1 MAGWRALPAAGI
13 ETGNGRI
20 FSMRV
25 GIIGCGNIS
34 DVYVRNAKLFK
45 DIEIVACSDLI
56 RPAAERLA
64 QKHFL
69 REMEVGA
76 LLAAD
81 DIEIILNLTLPA
93 AHAEVSRAAIA
104 AGKHVYSEKPLAT
117 SLPDAAALIEE
128 AEAKN
133 LSVGS
138 APDTMLGAGLQTAKA
153 LIDQGHVGSVITG
166 LAAVMTRGM
175 EHWHPNPAVFYQ
187 KGAGPVLDLGP
198 YYVSA
203 LTALLGPVS
212 QVRAVGNISPLERRY
227 GAEGAKKGQTFS
239 VGTFTTL
246 NAILTF
252 FSGANVSFLASWDVW
267 RHGVRPIELH
277 GTLASIRVP
286 DPDTFGGDVE
296 LSAHHRLLNI
306 HDPMTDA
313 SAGPQFDWLI
323 HKTAEKTFG
332 GINYPV
338 GNPVIANYRSLGLA
352 EMANAI
358 IEGRPY
364 RCSGRFA
371 LHALAVMLGI
381 LESAESGQPVEIGV
395 PGTTLLALTDEEAKR
410 LLLKPLE
417 EISPVA
423 P

>member
-1 MAGWRALPAAGI
+1 
-13 ETGNGRI
+13 
-20 FSMRV
+20 MRV

-34 DVYVRNAKLFK
+34 DVYVRNAQLFN
-45 DIEIVACSDLI
+45 DIEIIACSDI
-56 RPAAERLA
+56 IPSAAEQLA
-64 QKHFL
+64 HKYSL
-69 REMEVGA
+69 REMNVGA

-117 SLPDAAALIEE
+117 SLRDAVALIEE
-128 AEAKN
+128 AEAKS
-133 LSVGS
+133 LRVGC
-138 APDTMLGAGLQTAKA
+138 APDTILGAGLQTAKA
-153 LIDQGHVGSVITG
+153 LIDEGRVGQIITG
-166 LAAVMTRGM
+166 LAAVMTKGM
-175 EHWHPNPAVFYQ
+175 EHWHPNPTVFYQ

-212 QVRAVGNISPLERRY
+212 QVRAVGQISPLERRY
-227 GAEGAKKGQTFS
+227 GAEGPQKGETFS

-246 NAILTF
+246 NSILTF
-252 FSGANVSFLASWDVW
+252 SSGANVSFLASWDVW

-277 GTLASIRVP
+277 GTLASIRIP

-296 LSAHHRLLNI
+296 LSANNTLLNI
-306 HDPMTDA
+306 HDARNVALVGT
-313 SAGPQFDWLI
+313 QVDWLI
-323 HKTAEKTFG
+323 HKTGEKTFG
-332 GINYPV
+332 GINYPI
-338 GNPVIANYRSLGLA
+338 GNPVIANFRSLGLA

-358 IEGRPY
+358 VEGRPH

-381 LESAESGQPVEIGV
+381 IEAAELGEPVEIGF
-395 PGTTLLALTDEEAKR
+395 PGATLPALTGEEAKR

-417 EISPVA
+417 EPAVSLPVRRIV
-423 P
+423 

>member
-1 MAGWRALPAAGI
+1 
-13 ETGNGRI
+13 
-20 FSMRV
+20 MRV

-34 DVYVRNAKLFK
+34 DVYVRNAKLFN
-45 DIEIVACSDLI
+45 DIEIIACSDLI
-56 RPAAERLA
+56 PAATQRLA
-64 QKHFL
+64 HKYSL
-69 REMEVGA
+69 REMDVGA
-76 LLAAD
+76 LLAAA
-81 DIEIILNLTLPA
+81 DIEIILNLTLPT
-93 AHAEVSRAAIA
+93 AHTEVSRAAIA

-117 SLPDAAALIEE
+117 SLQDAIALIEE
-128 AEAKN
+128 AEAKG
-133 LSVGS
+133 LRVGS
-138 APDTMLGAGLQTAKA
+138 APDTILGAGLQTAKA
-153 LIDQGHVGSVITG
+153 LIDDGCVGQIVTG
-166 LAAVMTRGM
+166 LAAVMTKGM

-212 QVRAVGNISPLERRY
+212 QVRAVGQISPLERRY
-227 GAEGAKKGQTFS
+227 GAEGPNKGKTFS

-252 FSGANVSFLASWDVW
+252 LSGANVSFLASWDVW

-286 DPDTFGGDVE
+286 DPDTFGGNVE
-296 LSAHHRLLNI
+296 LSANNRLLNV
-306 HDPMTDA
+306 HDARNVALVST
-313 SAGPQFDWLI
+313 QVDWLI
-323 HKTAEKTFG
+323 HKTGEKTFG
-332 GINYPV
+332 GINYPI

-358 IEGRPY
+358 VEGRPH

-381 LESAESGQPVEIGV
+381 IESAESGELVEIGV
-395 PGTTLLALTDEEAKR
+395 PGRSLPALTDEEARR
-410 LLLKPLE
+410 LLLKPVE
-417 EISPVA
+417 EISPA
-423 P
+423 N

>member
-1 MAGWRALPAAGI
+1 
-13 ETGNGRI
+13 
-20 FSMRV
+20 MRV

-34 DVYVRNAKLFK
+34 DVYVRNAKLFN
-45 DIEIVACSDLI
+45 DIEIIACSDLI
-56 RPAAERLA
+56 PAATQRLA
-64 QKHFL
+64 HKYSL
-69 REMEVGA
+69 REMDVGA
-76 LLAAD
+76 LLAAA
-81 DIEIILNLTLPA
+81 DIEIILNLTLPT
-93 AHAEVSRAAIA
+93 AHTEVSRAAIA

-117 SLPDAAALIEE
+117 SLQDAIALIEE
-128 AEAKN
+128 AEAKG
-133 LSVGS
+133 LRVGS
-138 APDTMLGAGLQTAKA
+138 APDTILGAGLQTAKA
-153 LIDQGHVGSVITG
+153 LIDDGCVGQIVTG
-166 LAAVMTRGM
+166 LAAVMTKGM

-212 QVRAVGNISPLERRY
+212 QVRAVGQISPLERRY
-227 GAEGAKKGQTFS
+227 GAEGPKKGKTFS

-296 LSAHHRLLNI
+296 LSASNRLLNV
-306 HDPMTDA
+306 HDARNVALVST
-313 SAGPQFDWLI
+313 QVDWLI
-323 HKTAEKTFG
+323 HKTGEKTFG
-332 GINYPV
+332 GINYPI

-358 IEGRPY
+358 VEGRPH

-381 LESAESGQPVEIGV
+381 IESAESGEPVEIGV
-395 PGTTLLALTDEEAKR
+395 PGRSLPALTDEEARR
-410 LLLKPLE
+410 LLLKPVE
-417 EISPVA
+417 EISPA
-423 P
+423 N

>member
-1 MAGWRALPAAGI
+1 
-13 ETGNGRI
+13 
-20 FSMRV
+20 MRV
-25 GIIGCGNIS
+25 GIVGCGNIS
-34 DVYVRNAKLFK
+34 DIYVRNAKLFH
-45 DIEIVACSDLI
+45 DIEIFACADI
-56 RPAAERLA
+56 FPAAAEQLA
-64 QKHFL
+64 RKYSL
-69 REMEVGA
+69 RVMKIA
-76 LLAAD
+76 DPLAAP
-81 DIEIILNLTLPA
+81 DIQNILNLTLPT

-117 SLPDAAALIEE
+117 FLPDAVALVEE
-128 AEAKN
+128 AEAKD
-133 LSVGS
+133 LRLGC
-138 APDTMLGAGLQTAKA
+138 APDTILGAGLQTAKA
-153 LIDQGHVGSVITG
+153 LIEEGGVGQIVTG

-212 QVRAVGNISPLERRY
+212 EVRAVGQISPLERRY
-227 GAEGAKKGQTFS
+227 GEGPRKGETFS

-246 NAILTF
+246 NAILSF
-252 FSGANVSFLASWDVW
+252 FSGATISFLASWDVW

-296 LSAHHRLLNI
+296 LSANNRLLNI
-306 HDPMTDA
+306 HDAENVALEGT
-313 SAGPQFDWLI
+313 QVDWLI
-323 HKTAEKTFG
+323 HPTNEKIFG
-332 GINYPV
+332 GINYPL
-338 GNPVIANYRSLGLA
+338 GNPVIANYRSIGLA

-358 IEGRPY
+358 VEGRPH

-381 LESAESGQPVEIGV
+381 IESAETGEPVKIGI
-395 PGTTLLALTDEEAKR
+395 PGTDLPALTEDGAKKLLAPST
-410 LLLKPLE
+410 
-417 EISPVA
+417 
-423 P
+423 

>member
-1 MAGWRALPAAGI
+1 
-13 ETGNGRI
+13 
-20 FSMRV
+20 MRV

-34 DVYVRNAKLFK
+34 DVYVRNAKLFS
-45 DIEIVACSDLI
+45 DIEIIACSDFI
-56 RPAAERLA
+56 PAAAERLA
-64 QKHFL
+64 NRYSL
-69 REMEVGA
+69 RETSVRA

-81 DIEIILNLTLPA
+81 DIEIILNLTPPA

-117 SLPDAAALIEE
+117 SLPDAVALIEQ
-128 AEAKN
+128 AAAKG
-133 LSVGS
+133 LRVGC
-138 APDTMLGAGLQTAKA
+138 APDTILGAGLQTAKA
-153 LIDQGHVGSVITG
+153 LIDEGRVGQIITG
-166 LAAVMTRGM
+166 LVAVMTKGM

-187 KGAGPVLDLGP
+187 KDAGPVLDLGP

-212 QVRAVGNISPLERRY
+212 QVRAVGQISPVERRF
-227 GAEGAKKGQTFS
+227 GAGPKKGETFS

-296 LSAHHRLLNI
+296 LSVNHRLLNI
-306 HDPMTDA
+306 HDPNSVALVSTQD
-313 SAGPQFDWLI
+313 DWLM
-323 HKTAEKTFG
+323 HKTSEMTFG
-332 GINYPV
+332 GINYPL
-338 GNPVIANYRSLGLA
+338 GNPVVANYRSLGLA

-358 IEGRPY
+358 VERRPH

-381 LESAESGQPVEIGV
+381 IESAESGQPVTIDI
-395 PGTTLLALTDEEAKR
+395 PGTTFPALTDEGAKR
-410 LLLKPLE
+410 RLLSLTGDE
-417 EISPVA
+417 
-423 P
+423 

>member
-1 MAGWRALPAAGI
+1 
-13 ETGNGRI
+13 
-20 FSMRV
+20 MRV

-34 DVYVRNAKLFK
+34 DIYVRNAKLFN
-45 DIEIVACSDLI
+45 DVEIITCSDI
-56 RPAAERLA
+56 SPAAAERLA
-64 QKHFL
+64 SKYSL
-69 REMEVGA
+69 REMNVEA

-117 SLPDAAALIEE
+117 SLQDAIALIEE
-128 AEAKN
+128 AEAKG
-133 LSVGS
+133 LRVGC
-138 APDTMLGAGLQTAKA
+138 APDTILGAGLQTGKA
-153 LIDQGHVGSVITG
+153 LIDEGRVGQIITG
-166 LAAVMTRGM
+166 LAAVMSRGG

-203 LTALLGPVS
+203 LTALLGPVTE
-212 QVRAVGNISPLERRY
+212 VRAMGQISPLERRY
-227 GAEGAKKGQTFS
+227 GAEGPNKGKTFS
-239 VGTFTTL
+239 VGTFTTV

-252 FSGANVSFLASWDVW
+252 ASRANVSFIASWDVW

-296 LSAHHRLLNI
+296 LSANNRLLNI
-306 HDPMTDA
+306 HDAKEVALLGT
-313 SAGPQFDWLI
+313 QIDWLI
-323 HKTAEKTFG
+323 HKTGGKTFG
-332 GINYPV
+332 GINYPI

-358 IEGRPY
+358 GEGRPH

-371 LHALAVMLGI
+371 LHTLAVMIGI
-381 LESAESGQPVEIGV
+381 IESAESGAPAQIGV
-395 PGTTLLALTDEEAKR
+395 PGETLRALTDEEAKT
-410 LLLKPLE
+410 LLLQT
-417 EISPVA
+417 A
-423 P
+423 